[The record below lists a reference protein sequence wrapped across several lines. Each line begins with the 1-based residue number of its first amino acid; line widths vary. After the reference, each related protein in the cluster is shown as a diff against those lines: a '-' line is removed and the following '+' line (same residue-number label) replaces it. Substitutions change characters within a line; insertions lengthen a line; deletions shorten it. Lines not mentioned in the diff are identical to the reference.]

1 MRRIGQCALVIG
13 AALVCGAV
21 TLVLSSWIALFV
33 EPRAVLSSCRI
44 ALAHGASEVCT
55 PLSPWA
61 WLLTAIIIAG
71 AAAGGFGMALLIK
84 RRTGSQSGVATPV
97 ALNSN

>member
-1 MRRIGQCALVIG
+1 MRRIGHLASVTG
-13 AALVCGAV
+13 AALICGAV

-33 EPRAVLSSCRI
+33 EPRAVLSSCSVS
-44 ALAHGASEVCT
+44 AHGASEVCT

-61 WLLTAIIIAG
+61 WLLAAVILAG
-71 AAAGGFGMALLIK
+71 AAGGGLGMTFRIK
-84 RRTGSQSGVATPV
+84 RRRVSRSGTVKSV